1 MSQSRALT
9 ARLAGSASL
18 LAILCFGCNSSS
30 EVAGLLDASQ
40 AESTASAAHTN
51 AALSALALEAALF
64 EIDAV
69 NFAPL
74 TAPPTVSAT
83 GTPIFGTVTIDFG
96 AGTDVNNATV
106 AGTVIAAYTVT
117 GNSVSINVT
126 PSGLTTNTQSGGTM
140 TLTGSM
146 TVTATLNGTPT
157 NIAGAITGTMT
168 ATSVSDTVTI
178 TPNLTYVLD
187 GTPTTGDIT
196 LDGTIGI
203 DSSRYGDWTATLTAI
218 NATVSQATR
227 AINSGTLVMDRN
239 FILPITATLVFTGS
253 NIGTIDVNPSGYTRS
268 FSL

>member
-1 MSQSRALT
+1 MSQSSAFT

-30 EVAGLLDASQ
+30 EIAGLLDASQ

-51 AALSALALEAALF
+51 AAVSSLALEAALF
-64 EIDAV
+64 QIDAA

-74 TAPPTVSAT
+74 TGPPTVSAT
-83 GTPIFGTVTIDFG
+83 GTPTVGTVTIDFG
-96 AGTDVNNATV
+96 AGSDVNNATV
-106 AGTVIAAYTVT
+106 AGTVTAAYTVT
-117 GNSVSINVT
+117 GNSVSITVT

-140 TLTGSM
+140 TLTGAT
-146 TVTATLNGTPT
+146 TVTATLNGTS
-157 NIAGAITGTMT
+157 NIAGAITGTMI

-178 TPNLTYVLD
+178 TPNLTYAID

-203 DSSRYGDWTATLTAI
+203 LSTRYGDWTATLTAI
-218 NATVSQATR
+218 NGTISQATR

-253 NIGTIDVNPSGYTRS
+253 NVGTIDVNPSGYTRS